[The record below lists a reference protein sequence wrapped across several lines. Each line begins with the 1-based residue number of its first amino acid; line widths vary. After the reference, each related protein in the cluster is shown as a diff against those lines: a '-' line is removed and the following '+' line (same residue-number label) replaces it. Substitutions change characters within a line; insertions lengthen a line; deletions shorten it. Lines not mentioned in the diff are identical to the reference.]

1 MSSSRADG
9 NRVLARL
16 SSDQRNELMGVSSVR
31 TLELGELLQ
40 RFGDQTTTLLF
51 PLSGMVSL
59 TVPMPERANVEVA
72 LVGVEGV
79 VGVNRLLG
87 EAPDLQAMSQVEG
100 DAVSTPVASIGSDLK
115 EALRRAVDSYAT
127 GLMIELAQTAA
138 CNRLHTVE
146 ERTARWLL
154 HASDRA
160 RTADLNLTHE
170 FLAMM
175 LGVRRAGVTV
185 VVSAFET
192 AGLISAKRR
201 RISLADRSGLEEY
214 ACSCYGVIRG
224 ATALA
229 NA

>member
-72 LVGVEGV
+72 LVGAEGV

-100 DAVSTPVASIGSDLK
+100 DAVCTPIAAIGADLK

-138 CNRLHTVE
+138 CNRLHSVE

-201 RISLADRSGLEEY
+201 RISLADRAGLEDY
-214 ACSCYGVIRG
+214 ACSCYAVIRG